1 MGRKL
6 TLIPL
11 ITSFLSTCDSIVRG
25 ILNKN
30 VRSFA
35 VLITGNKQRLNISLE
50 TVFERLGSI
59 KTMIDVG
66 I

>member
-1 MGRKL
+1 M
-6 TLIPL
+6 TLVLL
-11 ITSFLSTCDSIVRG
+11 ITSFLSTCDSIVRS

-35 VLITGNKQRLNISLE
+35 VLITGNKQRLNISPE

-59 KTMIDVG
+59 KTMSDVS